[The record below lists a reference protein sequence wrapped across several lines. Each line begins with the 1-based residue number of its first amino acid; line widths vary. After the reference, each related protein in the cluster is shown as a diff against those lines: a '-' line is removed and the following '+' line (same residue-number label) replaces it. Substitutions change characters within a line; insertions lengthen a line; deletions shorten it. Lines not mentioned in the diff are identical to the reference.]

1 MIMSEEKSS
10 PIKIIAI
17 VFVIAVFVGCES
29 NNYPETANE
38 NEQHAAKSTEPA
50 KSSWSLKFEEHIRK
64 SIERPTGDLTQE
76 DFDKVKSIYFR
87 HNTLDDI
94 SIVSKMQN
102 LEIFDIADAKKVSD
116 LSPLKDLSKLK
127 RLLVM
132 QNNISDISSLR
143 ELTELEEAQLWNNPI
158 EDISPL
164 LGLKKLKIIDITR
177 TKVSKQDVEKLQKAL
192 PNCKIIHDAKD

>member
-1 MIMSEEKSS
+1 MSEEKSS

-64 SIERPTGDLTQE
+64 SIERPTGELTQE

-102 LEIFDIADAKKVSD
+102 LESFDIAAAEKVSD
-116 LSPLKDLSKLK
+116 LSPLKGLTKLK
-127 RLLVM
+127 KVVVEK
-132 QNNISDISSLR
+132 NNISDLSPLKG
-143 ELTELEEAQLWNNPI
+143 LTELEEVHLWSNPI

-164 LGLKKLKIIDITR
+164 LGLKKLKVIVITR

-192 PNCKIIHDAKD
+192 PNCKITHDAKE